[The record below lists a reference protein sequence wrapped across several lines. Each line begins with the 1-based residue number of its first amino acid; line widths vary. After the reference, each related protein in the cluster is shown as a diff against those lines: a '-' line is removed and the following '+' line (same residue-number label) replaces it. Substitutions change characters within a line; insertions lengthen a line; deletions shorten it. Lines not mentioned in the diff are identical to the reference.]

1 MQGKTKK
8 IKFISYCI
16 RKTKLFMKKLIYIF
30 SIVAF
35 ALTSCEKNE
44 VAKKEISH
52 ATQQKI
58 ENIVSIVNVNNN
70 LITSLN
76 TAIIDQRQKAPAG
89 DGTEIIDSET
99 EEALND
105 FVENPQEVLE
115 KIALEE
121 NGQEKIDLIESVFLQ
136 ESQEVIIEKLSK
148 IVPADSIEAL
158 NAQIAEL
165 NSSFGIDYPNE
176 DQVLNIKSNYMSISS
191 LQKSAPLDFS
201 QFDTK
206 LHFMAGA
213 AAAMTVATI
222 SYMVFKW
229 AVFTPWLR
237 VAAIA
242 AAGIGA
248 ACFFGAAKELYD
260 YVSNQNAIANGNL
273 PTHGVEWG
281 DFWNTVLGGVAGSA
295 VTVAVLTVIK
305 EPVIA
310 AVVVG
315 VGVVAVGYCPAVY
328 LIWNK
333 KVC

>member
-1 MQGKTKK
+1 MQLGKKQSS
-8 IKFISYCI
+8 ILYCI
-16 RKTKLFMKKLIYIF
+16 HKINTKMKKLFYIF
-30 SIVAF
+30 ALLVIT
-35 ALTSCEKNE
+35 LTSCDKNE
-44 VAKKEISH
+44 VVKKDISQV
-52 ATQQKI
+52 TLQKI
-58 ENIVSIVNVNNN
+58 ENIVNIVSVNNN

-76 TAIIDQRQKAPAG
+76 TAIIDQKQKAPAG
-89 DGTEIIDSET
+89 DGTETIDSET
-99 EEALND
+99 QEALND
-105 FVENPQEVLE
+105 FIENPQGVLE
-115 KIALEE
+115 KIAIEE

-136 ESQEVIIEKLSK
+136 ESKDVIIEKLSK

-165 NSSFGIDYPNE
+165 NNSVGVGYPNE
-176 DQVLNIKSNYMSISS
+176 NNVLNVKYNYIGVSTM
-191 LQKSAPLDFS
+191 QKSAPLDFS

-213 AAAMTVATI
+213 ATAMAVATI

-242 AAGIGA
+242 AAGISA

-260 YVSNQNAIANGNL
+260 YVSNQNAIANGNP

-295 VTVAVLTVIK
+295 VTAAVFAIIK
-305 EPVIA
+305 ESVIA

>member
-1 MQGKTKK
+1 
-8 IKFISYCI
+8 
-16 RKTKLFMKKLIYIF
+16 MKKLIYIF
-30 SIVAF
+30 VLVAF
-35 ALTSCEKNE
+35 TLFSCEKNE
-44 VAKKEISH
+44 VLKKEISQV
-52 ATQQKI
+52 TQQKI
-58 ENIVSIVNVNNN
+58 ENIVSIVSVNNN

-89 DGTEIIDSET
+89 DGTETIDSET
-99 EEALND
+99 QVALND
-105 FVENPQEVLE
+105 FVENPQGVLE
-115 KIALEE
+115 KIAIEE

-136 ESQEVIIEKLSK
+136 ESQDVIIEKLSK
-148 IVPADSIEAL
+148 IVPTDSIEAL

-165 NSSFGIDYPNE
+165 NNTLGIDYPNE
-176 DQVLNIKSNYMSISS
+176 DNVLKIKYNYMGVSSMQKSNI
-191 LQKSAPLDFS
+191 LDFS

-213 AAAMTVATI
+213 ASAMTIATI

-242 AAGIGA
+242 AAGISA

-260 YVSNQNAIANGNL
+260 YVSNQNAIANGNP
-273 PTHGVEWG
+273 PTHSVEWN

-295 VTVAVLTVIK
+295 VTVAVFTIIK
-305 EPVIA
+305 QPVIA

-315 VGVVAVGYCPAVY
+315 VGVVVVGYCPAVK